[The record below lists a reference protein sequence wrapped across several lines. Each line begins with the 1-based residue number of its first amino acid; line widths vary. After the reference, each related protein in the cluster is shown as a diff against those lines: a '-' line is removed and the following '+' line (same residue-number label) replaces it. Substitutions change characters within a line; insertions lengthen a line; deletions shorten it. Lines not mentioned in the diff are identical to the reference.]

1 MPEIDP
7 ARLIGDLRRLAEFGR
22 HGTGVHRL
30 SLSKEDVASRHWLR
44 DRMAEAGLEAT
55 IDGVGNVIGR
65 SRAKG
70 PVLLMGSHT
79 DTQPR
84 GGWLD
89 GAMGV
94 IYGLE
99 VARAFAADPAC
110 AGLGIDVASWI
121 DEEGHFPIGFL
132 GSRAFVG
139 ELTEKDFPRAKSRD
153 GVPLLDALRDA
164 GLAGKPVI
172 RQEPGRYRGYL
183 EAHVE
188 QGGTLERERQRIGV
202 VTAIVGIRGGV
213 AVFKGEQNHAGTT
226 PMPLRKDAAVA
237 LFEFATKLG
246 RAFKDT
252 AGPHTVWTFGRVV
265 LEPGS
270 PSVIPGHT
278 ELTLQFRDPDTPRLD
293 AMTARLDALI
303 AETNKTGPCT
313 VEMTQPRRTEP
324 APMDGRFQDLIEQ
337 VAEKRAPGLVRR
349 FHSAAGHD
357 AMVLARHMPSAMLFV
372 PSIGGISHDIAEDT
386 AENDL
391 VLGCQVAADAA
402 AAILRAPAKA

>member
-1 MPEIDP
+1 MPKIDP

-30 SLSKEDVASRHWLR
+30 SLTDIDIQSRHWLCQR
-44 DRMAEAGLEAT
+44 LTEAGLDAQ
-55 IDGVGNVIGR
+55 IDGVGTVFGR

-79 DTQPR
+79 DTQPK

-94 IYGLE
+94 IYALE

-121 DEEGHFPIGFL
+121 DEEGHFPVGFL

-139 ELTEKDFPRAKSRD
+139 ELELKDVTGARSRD
-153 GVPLLDALRDA
+153 DVALGDALKAAKLDGVA
-164 GLAGKPVI
+164 PV
-172 RQEPGRYRGYL
+172 RMEAGRYKGYL

-188 QGGTLERERQRIGV
+188 QGGTLEREAKRIGV
-202 VTAIVGIRGGV
+202 VSAIVGIRGGI
-213 AVFKGEQNHAGTT
+213 AVFTGEQNHAGTT

-237 LFEFATKLG
+237 LFAFATRLG
-246 RAFKDT
+246 EAFRKV

-278 ELTLQFRDPDTPRLD
+278 ELTIQFRDPDTPRLD
-293 AMTARLDALI
+293 ALSAAMETLL
-303 AETNKTGPCT
+303 AETNQAGPCM
-313 VEMTQPRRTEP
+313 VALAQPRRTEP
-324 APMDGRFQDLIEQ
+324 APMDAAFQDVIEK
-337 VAEKRAPGLVRR
+337 AASRHAPGLVRR
-349 FHSAAGHD
+349 MHSAAGHD
-357 AMVLARHMPSAMLFV
+357 AMVLARYMPSAMLFV
-372 PSIGGISHDIAEDT
+372 PSIRGISHDVAEDT
-386 AENDL
+386 GEADL

-402 AAILRAPAKA
+402 AAFLRG

>member
-1 MPEIDP
+1 MPEIDG

-30 SLSKEDVASRHWLR
+30 SLTDVDMDSRRWLCGR
-44 DRMAEAGLEAT
+44 LEEAGLDAR
-55 IDGVGNVIGR
+55 IDGVGNVFGR

-70 PVLLMGSHT
+70 PVLLIGSHT

-99 VARAFAADPAC
+99 IARAFAADPAC
-110 AGLGIDVASWI
+110 AGIGIDVASWI
-121 DEEGHFPIGFL
+121 DEEGHFPVGFL

-139 ELTEKDFPRAKSRD
+139 ELEPATVAGARSRD
-153 GVPLLDALRDA
+153 GVALGDALKQA
-164 GLAGKPVI
+164 GLAGAPLAKL
-172 RQEPGRYRGYL
+172 EPGRYKGYL

-188 QGGTLERERQRIGV
+188 QGGTLERDAKRIGV
-202 VTAIVGIRGGV
+202 VTAIVGIRGGI

-226 PMPLRKDAAVA
+226 PMPLRKDAGVA
-237 LFEFATKLG
+237 LIAFAHKVG
-246 RAFKDT
+246 EAFKKV
-252 AGPHTVWTFGRVV
+252 AGPHTVWTFGRIV

-270 PSVIPGHT
+270 PSVISGHA
-278 ELTLQFRDPDTPRLD
+278 ELTYQYRDPENAVLD
-293 AMTARLDALI
+293 RFDAAVQAAMV
-303 AETNKTGPCT
+303 ETNAGPCT
-313 VEMTQPRRTEP
+313 VEITQPRRTEP
-324 APMDGRFQDLIEQ
+324 SPMDARFQDLIEAA
-337 VAEKRAPGLVRR
+337 AEKRAPGLAKRL
-349 FHSAAGHD
+349 HSAAGHD

-372 PSIGGISHDIAEDT
+372 PSIRGISHDVAEDT
-386 AENDL
+386 ADSDL

-402 AAILRAPAKA
+402 AAMLKA

>member
-1 MPEIDP
+1 MPKIDP

-30 SLSKEDVASRHWLR
+30 SLTDIDIQSRHWLCQR
-44 DRMAEAGLEAT
+44 LTDAGLDAQ
-55 IDGVGNVIGR
+55 IDGVGTVFGR

-79 DTQPR
+79 DTQPK

-94 IYGLE
+94 IYALE
-99 VARAFAADPAC
+99 IARAFAADPAC

-121 DEEGHFPIGFL
+121 DEEGHFPVGFL

-139 ELTEKDFPRAKSRD
+139 ELELKDVTGAKSRD
-153 GVPLLDALRDA
+153 GVALGDALKAAKLDGVA
-164 GLAGKPVI
+164 PV
-172 RQEPGRYRGYL
+172 RLEPGRYKGYL

-188 QGGTLERERQRIGV
+188 QGGTLEREAKRIGV
-202 VTAIVGIRGGV
+202 VSAIVGIRGGV

-237 LFEFATKLG
+237 LFEFATRLN
-246 RAFKDT
+246 RSFAEV

-293 AMTARLDALI
+293 ALSQRLDAML
-303 AETNKTGPCT
+303 AGTNAAGPCS
-313 VEMTQPRRTEP
+313 VVLIQPRRTEP
-324 APMDGRFQDLIEQ
+324 APMDAGFQDVIET
-337 VAEKRAPGLVRR
+337 VAAKHAPGLVRR
-349 FHSAAGHD
+349 MHSAAGHD

-372 PSIGGISHDIAEDT
+372 PSIRGISHDIAEDT
-386 AENDL
+386 SEADL

-402 AAILRAPAKA
+402 AAFLKA

>member
-30 SLSKEDVASRHWLR
+30 SLSEVDVASRHWLVG
-44 DRMAEAGLEAT
+44 RMAEAGLDAR
-55 IDGVGNVIGR
+55 IDGVGTVFGR
-65 SRAKG
+65 SRASG

-94 IYGLE
+94 IYALE

-121 DEEGHFPIGFL
+121 DEEGTFPVGFL
-132 GSRAFVG
+132 GSRSFVG
-139 ELTEKDFPRAKSRD
+139 ELKPEDIARARSRD
-153 GVPLLDALRDA
+153 GVALPDALRAA
-164 GLAGKPVI
+164 GLEGVPPA
-172 RQEPGRYRGYL
+172 RLERGRYKGYL

-188 QGGTLERERQRIGV
+188 QGGTLEREAKRIGV

-213 AVFKGEQNHAGTT
+213 AVFTGEQNHAGTT
-226 PMPLRKDAAVA
+226 PMKLRKDAGVA
-237 LFEFATKLG
+237 LFEFATKLR
-246 RAFKDT
+246 RAFAQT

-270 PSVIPGHT
+270 PSVIPGHA

-293 AMTARLDALI
+293 ALSQRLDALI
-303 AETNKTGPCT
+303 AETNAAGPCR

-324 APMDGRFQDLIEQ
+324 APMDAGFQDLIQ
-337 VAEKRAPGLVRR
+337 RAAERRAPGLALRL
-349 FHSAAGHD
+349 HSAAGHD
-357 AMVLARHMPSAMLFV
+357 AMVLTRHMPSAMLFV
-372 PSIGGISHDIAEDT
+372 PSIRGISHDIAEDT
-386 AENDL
+386 SEADL

-402 AAILRAPAKA
+402 AAILKA

>member
-1 MPEIDP
+1 MPEIDS

-30 SLSKEDVASRHWLR
+30 SLTAVDIEARRWLCA
-44 DRMAEAGLEAT
+44 RMADAGLDAR
-55 IDGVGNVIGR
+55 IDGVGSVFGR

-121 DEEGHFPIGFL
+121 DEEGHFPVGFL

-139 ELTEKDFPRAKSRD
+139 ELELAQVADAKSRD
-153 GVPLLDALRDA
+153 GVALGDALHAA
-164 GLAGKPVI
+164 GLAGEAPA
-172 RQEPGRYRGYL
+172 RLEPGRYKGYL

-188 QGGTLERERQRIGV
+188 QGGTLEREAKRIGV
-202 VTAIVGIRGGV
+202 VSAIVGIRGGV
-213 AVFKGEQNHAGTT
+213 AVFTGEQNHAGTT
-226 PMPLRKDAAVA
+226 PMTLRKDAAVA
-237 LFEFATKLG
+237 LFEFATRLG
-246 RAFKDT
+246 QAFREV
-252 AGPHTVWTFGRVV
+252 AGAHTVWTFGQVV

-278 ELTLQFRDPDTPRLD
+278 ELTIQFRDPGTPRLD
-293 AMTARLDALI
+293 ALSQRLDALI
-303 AETNKTGPCT
+303 AQTNEAGPCT
-313 VEMTQPRRTEP
+313 VALTQPRRTEP
-324 APMDGRFQDLIEQ
+324 APMDARFQDLIEQ
-337 VAEKRAPGLVRR
+337 AAARRAPGLVKRM
-349 FHSAAGHD
+349 HSAAGHD
-357 AMVLARHMPSAMLFV
+357 AMVLARHLPSAMLFV
-372 PSIGGISHDIAEDT
+372 PSIRGISHDVAEDT
-386 AENDL
+386 SEADL
-391 VLGCQVAADAA
+391 ILGCQVAADAA
-402 AAILRAPAKA
+402 VAILRA

>member
-7 ARLIGDLRRLAEFGR
+7 QRLIGDLRRLAEFGR

-30 SLSKEDVASRHWLR
+30 SLSTEDVASRHWLR
-44 DRMAEAGLEAT
+44 DRMAEAGLDAR
-55 IDGVGNVIGR
+55 IDGVGNVFGR
-65 SRAKG
+65 SRATG

-79 DTQPR
+79 DTQPK

-99 VARAFAADPAC
+99 VARALAADPAC
-110 AGLGIDVASWI
+110 RDLGVDVASWI

-139 ELTEKDFPRAKSRD
+139 ELGAADFATAKSRD
-153 GVPLLDALRDA
+153 GIALPDALKAA
-164 GLAGKPVI
+164 GFAGAPVI
-172 RQEPGRYRGYL
+172 RLEPGRYKGYL

-188 QGGTLERERQRIGV
+188 QGGTLERDNKRIGV

-213 AVFKGEQNHAGTT
+213 AVFTGEQNHAGTT

-237 LFEFATKLG
+237 LFAFATKLG
-246 RAFKDT
+246 RAFEQV
-252 AGPHTVWTFGRVV
+252 AGPNTVWTFGKAV

-270 PSVIPGHT
+270 PSVIPGHA

-293 AMTARLDALI
+293 ALEAKLAALV
-303 AETNKTGPCT
+303 AETNAAGPCR
-313 VEMTQPRRTEP
+313 VALTQPRRTEP
-324 APMDGRFQDLIEQ
+324 APMDAGLQDLIAAAGER
-337 VAEKRAPGLVRR
+337 RAPGLVKRL
-349 FHSAAGHD
+349 HSAAGHD
-357 AMVLARHMPSAMLFV
+357 AMVLSRHMKSAMLFV
-372 PSIGGISHDIAEDT
+372 PSIRGISHDVAEDT
-386 AENDL
+386 AEADL
-391 VLGCQVAADAA
+391 VLGAQVAADAA
-402 AAILRAPAKA
+402 AAILRA